1 LTIPFVAPAVKLEFF
16 SSHKEPHM
24 SRFVCWLLVGTIWS
38 FAIHQQLAAQQP
50 APRPAAPAAT
60 QAEPTDVV
68 PATKEETW
76 TLGGQQWDFKDVAT
90 AYKPTKGALD
100 PRTGVAVWTLE
111 LVKELS
117 AGEIGLQENLEGS
130 PFKPVFID
138 EEKIAV
144 QGDATVRI
152 TKITGRPGDK
162 IKLTMQLPPAE
173 ILDAVKVVRI
183 ERRTKVGF

>member
-1 LTIPFVAPAVKLEFF
+1 MSFATAGTKLECF
-16 SSHKEPHM
+16 SSHKESHM
-24 SRFVCWLLVGTIWS
+24 SRFACWLLVGAIWS

-50 APRPAAPAAT
+50 PQPAAT
-60 QAEPTDVV
+60 PADPADVV
-68 PATKEETW
+68 SATKEETW

-90 AYKPTKGALD
+90 AFKPTKGALD
-100 PRTGVAVWTLE
+100 PKTGVAVWTLE

-117 AGEIGLQENLEGS
+117 AGEIGMQENLEGS

-152 TKITGRPGDK
+152 TKITGKPGDK
-162 IKLTMQLPPAE
+162 IRLTVQLPPAE
-173 ILDAVKVVRI
+173 ILDAVKLIRI